1 MKAVAGFNSRLNS
14 MEEEATRQVDLEQV
28 EETFEQFDF
37 DDYLLDL
44 LEQIDSYQ
52 QNLQVK
58 HGIFTHKS
66 EDLRCQD
73 QA

>member
-1 MKAVAGFNSRLNS
+1 
-14 MEEEATRQVDLEQV
+14 MEKEATRQVDQDQV

-44 LEQIDSYQ
+44 LETVDDQQQKLQI
-52 QNLQVK
+52 L
-58 HGIFTHKS
+58 HGVFKHKS

>member
-1 MKAVAGFNSRLNS
+1 
-14 MEEEATRQVDLEQV
+14 MEEEATRQVDQDQV

-44 LEQIDSYQ
+44 LETIDTTQ

>member
-1 MKAVAGFNSRLNS
+1 
-14 MEEEATRQVDLEQV
+14 MEEEATFQVDQDQI
-28 EETFEQFDF
+28 EEAFEQFDF

-44 LEQIDSYQ
+44 LYSIDNHQ

-66 EDLRCQD
+66 EDLRCHD

>member
-1 MKAVAGFNSRLNS
+1 
-14 MEEEATRQVDLEQV
+14 MEEEATRQVDLDQV

-44 LEQIDSYQ
+44 LETIDNQQQKLQI
-52 QNLQVK
+52 L
-58 HGIFTHKS
+58 HGVFTHKS

>member
-1 MKAVAGFNSRLNS
+1 
-14 MEEEATRQVDLEQV
+14 MEEEVTRQVDLEQV

-44 LEQIDSYQ
+44 LEQIDNYQ
-52 QNLQVK
+52 QTLQVK

>member
-1 MKAVAGFNSRLNS
+1 

-44 LEQIDSYQ
+44 LEQIDNYQ

-66 EDLRCQD
+66 EELKCQD

>member
-1 MKAVAGFNSRLNS
+1 
-14 MEEEATRQVDLEQV
+14 MEEETAFQVDETQV

-44 LEQIDSYQ
+44 LETIDNHQ

>member
-1 MKAVAGFNSRLNS
+1 
-14 MEEEATRQVDLEQV
+14 MEEEVTRQVDLEQV

-44 LEQIDSYQ
+44 LEQIDNYQ

>member
-1 MKAVAGFNSRLNS
+1 

-66 EDLRCQD
+66 EDLRWQD

>member
-1 MKAVAGFNSRLNS
+1 
-14 MEEEATRQVDLEQV
+14 MEEEATRQVDTDQV

-44 LEQIDSYQ
+44 LSTVDDQQQKLQI
-52 QNLQVK
+52 L
-58 HGIFTHKS
+58 HGVFQHKS
-66 EDLRCQD
+66 EELKCLD

>member
-1 MKAVAGFNSRLNS
+1 
-14 MEEEATRQVDLEQV
+14 MEEETTFQVDQDQV

-44 LEQIDSYQ
+44 LEQIDNYQ

-66 EDLRCQD
+66 EELRCQD

>member
-1 MKAVAGFNSRLNS
+1 
-14 MEEEATRQVDLEQV
+14 MEEETTFQVDQTQV

-44 LEQIDSYQ
+44 LETVDNQQQKLQI
-52 QNLQVK
+52 L
-58 HGIFTHKS
+58 HGVFKHKS
-66 EDLRCQD
+66 EELKCQG

>member
-1 MKAVAGFNSRLNS
+1 
-14 MEEEATRQVDLEQV
+14 MEEEATRQVDQNQV

-44 LEQIDSYQ
+44 LEAVDDQ
-52 QNLQVK
+52 QQKLQVL
-58 HGIFTHKS
+58 HGVFTHKS

>member
-1 MKAVAGFNSRLNS
+1 
-14 MEEEATRQVDLEQV
+14 MEEESTFQVNEAQV

-44 LEQIDSYQ
+44 LSTVDDQQQKLQI
-52 QNLQVK
+52 L
-58 HGIFTHKS
+58 HGVFQHKS

>member
-1 MKAVAGFNSRLNS
+1 

-66 EDLRCQD
+66 EELRWQD